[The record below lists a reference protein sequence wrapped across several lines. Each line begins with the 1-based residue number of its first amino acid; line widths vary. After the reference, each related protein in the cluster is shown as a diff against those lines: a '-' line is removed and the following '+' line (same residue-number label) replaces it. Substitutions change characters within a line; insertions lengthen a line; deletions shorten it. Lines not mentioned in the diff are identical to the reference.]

1 MIFIKERFKRE
12 HFVLFLEKLRGF
24 VIAVFE
30 RKNVREINP
39 VLVFGGNGT
48 QCFPHIFTARAFPRH
63 EYVDMPH
70 LLGRAMNIHSEENKN
85 REHRFS
91 HMNKV
96 NKLRS
101 KLAGQAFIL
110 PAGVLKGR
118 NITTG
123 RQIKAT

>member
-1 MIFIKERFKRE
+1 MIFIKERFKSE
-12 HFVLFLEKLRGF
+12 HFVLFLEKLGRF

-30 RKNVREINP
+30 RKNGMELNT
-39 VLVFGGNGT
+39 VLIFGGNGT
-48 QCFPHIFTARAFPRH
+48 QWLSHIIANRAFFRH

-70 LLGRAMNIHSEENKN
+70 LLGRAMNMHSEENKN
-85 REHRFS
+85 REHRFG

-101 KLAGQAFIL
+101 KLAGQALIL